1 MAFRSL
7 EDVYAGQCA
16 GKPVVPL
23 QRHVVTERYSIT
35 LKDADNVA
43 VDQEITPDMFN
54 KFRREVSRST
64 TVEIEGKQYTV
75 NQVIDMILRLDA
87 WDQGNPEYT
96 EKFLVP
102 VTGVFNHADIN
113 PDGFAALYKLQTDK
127 NNKLRTELVQ
137 QPGVTKSLYA
147 LIPAAFSGAF
157 KNPQD
162 AQRVFDMLYNIN
174 PSIANV
180 GVGRGEV
187 ALSFISDAIKGDKGD
202 LEMSG
207 LGEVEIKGDGARLG
221 GDGHAV
227 DRSIAAINS
236 ILELVGSSLSN
247 VEIKQLKNELIA
259 ELNSIISSRENTI
272 RSKVVV
278 NALKNLAN
286 KIQQEAS
293 VDEITSDVQQAAPV
307 LNQEIYKTLIK
318 KINYI
323 KKASIPS
330 KVHTFTEAIR
340 LFFSA
345 VDQLPY
351 EKFIDGVVSLRS
363 YYAQNEIS
371 TIAAAVRSL
380 IPESEYKSYNDPK
393 KYEPLV
399 VALHLVCYL
408 LKEQFAYIVFLNDR
422 SKDAICYQ
430 SQQDAASNLKAS
442 YKFFSRNNFKFKFSV
457 DPTRKSVSVTFNG

>member
-1 MAFRSL
+1 MAFKSL
-7 EDVYAGQCA
+7 EDIYANQCA

-23 QRHVVTERYSIT
+23 QRHVVSERYSIT
-35 LKDADNVA
+35 LKDADDVA

-87 WDQGNPEYT
+87 WDQGNPEYA
-96 EKFLVP
+96 EKFLAP
-102 VTGVFNHADIN
+102 VTSVFNHADIN
-113 PDGFAALYKLQTDK
+113 PDGFASLYKLQTDK

-137 QPGVTKSLYA
+137 QPGTAKSLYA

-157 KNPQD
+157 KNPTD
-162 AQRVFDMLYNIN
+162 AQKVFDMLYNIN

-180 GVGRGEV
+180 SVGRGEV

-227 DRSIAAINS
+227 DRSVAAINS

-247 VEIKQLKNELIA
+247 VEIKQLKNDLIA
-259 ELNSIISSRENTI
+259 ELNSIITSRESAT
-272 RSKVVV
+272 RSKVDVSV
-278 NALKNLAN
+278 LKNLASR
-286 KIQQEAS
+286 IQQEAS
-293 VDEITSDVQQAAPV
+293 VDEITSDIQQASPGLGKGITNA
-307 LNQEIYKTLIK
+307 LIQ

-323 KKASIPS
+323 KTASVPS
-330 KVHTFTEAIR
+330 KVHTLTEAVR

-345 VDQLPY
+345 IDQLPY

-363 YYAQNEIS
+363 YYAQSEI
-371 TIAAAVRSL
+371 TAIAAAVRSL
-380 IPESEYKSYNDPK
+380 VPESEYLGYNDPK

-399 VALHLVCYL
+399 AALHLVCYL

-422 SKDAICYQ
+422 AKTAICYQ
-430 SQQDAASNLKAS
+430 SQQDAASNLKAA
-442 YKFFSRNNFKFKFSV
+442 YKFFAKNNFKFRFSV
-457 DPTRKSVSVTFNG
+457 DPARKSVSVTFNG